1 MAQLIRQTVKL
12 DKLEGNQTLDLKHKT
27 FSKKSE
33 PSEWS
38 THALMSLK
46 EQGQWVDYCEEYK
59 KCENA
64 AVNRTHAKQ
73 HKNDFGSFQHYVIM
87 TDYDKPD
94 SKATTQSV
102 DKCSSDSEVTQ
113 ACLFSILISLFL
125 L

>member
-1 MAQLIRQTVKL
+1 
-12 DKLEGNQTLDLKHKT
+12 
-27 FSKKSE
+27 
-33 PSEWS
+33 
-38 THALMSLK
+38 MSLK

-64 AVNRTHAKQ
+64 AVNVSYPKQ
-73 HKNDFGSFQHYVIM
+73 HRNDLGSFQHYVIM

-94 SKATTQSV
+94 PEATGQSV
-102 DKCSSDSEVTQ
+102 DKCSSDSEVTR